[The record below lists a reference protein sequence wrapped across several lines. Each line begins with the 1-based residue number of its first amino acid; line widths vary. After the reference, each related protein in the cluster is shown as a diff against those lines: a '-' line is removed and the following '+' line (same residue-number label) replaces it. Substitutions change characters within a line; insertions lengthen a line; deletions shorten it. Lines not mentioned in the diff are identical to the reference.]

1 LTSAGAAYEPE
12 GFWAETRG
20 RFDALPLWQRRALV
34 FGGLVVLEILAGL
47 LISKLH
53 DGPIVLGT
61 ATIGTILVVGALDP
75 VQERWNALPGWQQ
88 KLVRLILVGVVVL
101 VVLAPGQGIDPPTV
115 FGFAIIGALYVPDW
129 GRWRYGRFV
138 VPGTILALV
147 LAYPYFL
154 THLPNLPILQ
164 AFPPLDLAF
173 VMAISVMM
181 ALGLNIVVGYAG
193 LLDLGYVAFYAIGA
207 YTTAIL
213 ASPHGAVWGANW
225 EFGGVGYLKDVGGL
239 HISIWI
245 VLVVAAIAAA
255 LAGVFIGLPTLRLRG
270 DYLAI
275 VTLGFGEIVYV
286 AANNGDNIAGAD
298 VTGGPQGLNTID
310 PPGFGVWLH
319 QHFHFLPADFLSAAN
334 SLHLYYWLGI
344 GLVLLVVY
352 CSITLRDSKLGR
364 AWVAIREDETAA
376 AAMGIPL
383 MRTKTWAYA
392 IGAFFGG
399 IAGAALKA
407 QQGSAVP
414 GDFLFNFSIF
424 VLCMVIL
431 GGMGSIWGV
440 ILGASLLSYLNYA
453 GIANIGGWYN
463 QQFNTNHDF
472 TQYSY
477 GIYGV
482 LLVLVM
488 LFRPAGLI
496 PSARRK
502 AEFEVGVADEPLMDV
517 RGAPEE

>member
-1 LTSAGAAYEPE
+1 MSSAGTTIEPR
-12 GFWAETRG
+12 GFREATRA
-20 RFDALPLWQRRALV
+20 RFDALPLWQRRALKV
-34 FGGLVVLEILAGL
+34 VALIVAELVAAALV
-47 LISKLH
+47 SNLH
-53 DGPIVLGT
+53 DGPVVLGT
-61 ATIGTILVVGALDP
+61 AAVGAILVVGALDP
-75 VQERWNALPGWQQ
+75 VQARWNAMARWEQRLAR
-88 KLVRLILVGVVVL
+88 LVLIGAVVT
-101 VVLAPGQGIDPPTV
+101 VVLAPAHGIDLATV
-115 FGFAIIGALYVPDW
+115 AGFAVIAGLYVPDW
-129 GRWRYGRFV
+129 SRWRYGRFV
-138 VPGTILALV
+138 VPGTILVLV

-154 THLPNLPILQ
+154 AHLPNLPILQ

-173 VMAISVMM
+173 VMAVSVMM

-213 ASPHGAVWGANW
+213 ASPHAAVWRANLN
-225 EFGGVGYLKDVGGL
+225 FGGVGYLPGVGGI
-239 HISIWI
+239 HIAIWI

-255 LAGVFIGLPTLRLRG
+255 LAGVVIGLPTLRLRG

-286 AANNGDNIAGAD
+286 AANNGDNIAGANI
-298 VTGGPQGLNTID
+298 TGGPQGLSTID

-319 QHFHFLPADFLSAAN
+319 KHIHFLPADFLSAAN
-334 SLHLYYWLGI
+334 SFHVYYWFGI
-344 GLVLLVVY
+344 GLVLIVVY
-352 CSITLRDSKLGR
+352 CSVTLRDSRLGR
-364 AWVAIREDETAA
+364 AWIAIREDETAA

-399 IAGAALKA
+399 IAGAALKS
-407 QQGSAVP
+407 QQGSAAP
-414 GDFLFNFSIF
+414 TDFLFSFSIF

-440 ILGASLLSYLNYA
+440 ILGASFLSYLNYA
-453 GIANIGGWYN
+453 GIGNISGWYN

-482 LLVLVM
+482 ILVLVM
-488 LFRPAGLI
+488 LFRPAGLL

-502 AEFEVGVADEPLMDV
+502 AEFDLGVSDEPLMDV
-517 RGAPEE
+517 RGGPEE